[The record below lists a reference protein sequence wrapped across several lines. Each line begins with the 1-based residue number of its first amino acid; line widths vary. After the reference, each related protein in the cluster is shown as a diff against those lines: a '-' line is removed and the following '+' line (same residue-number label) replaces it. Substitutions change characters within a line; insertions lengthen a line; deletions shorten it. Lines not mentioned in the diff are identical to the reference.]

1 MKGIKETHVRV
12 REDSVTKELKP
23 KLLNVPDAVVV
34 VATFNIPIQ
43 TYGFTDPA
51 DAYNSF
57 VDKYKTDT
65 TGSFLGLLGGVATQ
79 NLNCFGQATVR
90 FTLNPKFYTLI

>member
-12 REDSVTKELKP
+12 REDSVTKKLKP
-23 KLLNVPDAVVV
+23 KFLNVLDEIVV
-34 VATFNIPIQ
+34 VATFTIPIQ

-57 VDKYKTDT
+57 ANKYKTDT
-65 TGSFLGLLGGVATQ
+65 TGSFLGLLSDVATQ

-90 FTLNPKFYTLI
+90 FTLNP